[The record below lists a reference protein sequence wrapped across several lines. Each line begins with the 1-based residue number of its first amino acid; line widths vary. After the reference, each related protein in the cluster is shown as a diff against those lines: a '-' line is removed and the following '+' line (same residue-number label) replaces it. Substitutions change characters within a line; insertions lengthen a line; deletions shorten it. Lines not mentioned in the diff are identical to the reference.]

1 MVIAALVL
9 AGRSVQPGDGA
20 RPRILQDSS
29 GSFLHLLRPP
39 SREIPRKH
47 VEPRKKLLC
56 RSCTAGAVAEKQGTH
71 SL

>member
-9 AGRSVQPGDGA
+9 AGRSVQPGGGA
-20 RPRILQDSS
+20 GPGLLQDSS
-29 GSFLHLLRPP
+29 GSFLDLLRPP

-47 VEPRKKLLC
+47 AEPRKKLLC
-56 RSCTAGAVAEKQGTH
+56 RNCTADAAVEKQGAH